1 MTLVNPTPIITQ
13 LAAQL
18 LLSPTVIAKG
28 FTTDAD
34 IWYPNLS
41 LKAATFP
48 ALLLVETPQKRTRYA
63 EGALPLISG
72 TLKIIYYEAGT
83 DPGSLENFARS
94 LCIDLGSQYYGI
106 CFRDYEVGLCSDP
119 KPGQR
124 AVADGKPNADY
135 RQITTTVQYGL
146 TR

>member
-1 MTLVNPTPIITQ
+1 MSLTNPTPIITQ
-13 LAAQL
+13 LASQVL
-18 LLSPTVIAKG
+18 LCPTVLAKG
-28 FTTDAD
+28 FTDLTNL
-34 IWYPNLS
+34 WYPNIS
-41 LKAATFP
+41 LKEVVLP
-48 ALLLVETPQKRTRYA
+48 AILLVETPQKRQRYA
-63 EGALPLISG
+63 EGALPLVSG

-83 DPGSLENFARS
+83 NPGSLENFARS
-94 LCIDLGSQYYGI
+94 LCIDLGNQYYGI
-106 CFRDYEVGLCSDP
+106 CFRDYDVGLCSDP

>member
-1 MTLVNPTPIITQ
+1 MTLINPTPIITQ
-13 LAAQL
+13 LSAQV
-18 LLSPTVIAKG
+18 LLSPTVTAKG
-28 FTTDAD
+28 FTDLTN

-41 LKAATFP
+41 LKEAVLP
-48 ALLLVETPQKRTRYA
+48 AILLVETPQKRIRYA
-63 EGALPLISG
+63 EGARPLVSG
-72 TLKIIYYEAGT
+72 TLKIIYYEAGS

-94 LCIDLGSQYYGI
+94 LCIDLGEQYYGI

-124 AVADGKPNADY
+124 AVAVGKPNADY

>member
-1 MTLVNPTPIITQ
+1 MSLTNPTPIITQ
-13 LAAQL
+13 LASQL
-18 LLSPTVIAKG
+18 LLCPSVIAKG
-28 FTTDAD
+28 FIDD
-34 IWYPNLS
+34 DNIWYPNFAIKTGTL
-41 LKAATFP
+41 P
-48 ALLLVETPQKRTRYA
+48 AILLVETPQVRTRYA
-63 EGALPLISG
+63 EGAIPLVSG
-72 TLKIIYYEAGT
+72 TLKIIYYEDGT

-106 CFRDYEVGLCSDP
+106 CFRDYHVGLCSDP

-124 AVADGKPNADY
+124 AVAEGKPTADY

>member
-1 MTLVNPTPIITQ
+1 MSLTTPTPIITQ
-13 LAAQL
+13 LANQL
-18 LLSPTVIAKG
+18 LLCPSVIAKG
-28 FTTDAD
+28 ITLDD
-34 IWYPNLS
+34 IWYPNFAIKPGDL
-41 LKAATFP
+41 P
-48 ALLLVETPQKRTRYA
+48 ALLLVETPQVRTRYA
-63 EGALPLISG
+63 EGAIPLVSG
-72 TLKIIYYEAGT
+72 TLKIIFYEDGT

-106 CFRDYEVGLCSDP
+106 CFRDYHVGLCSDP

-124 AVADGKPNADY
+124 AVAVGSTTADY